1 MCKTLLHLHIQKPQK
16 MKNTTLNQSE
26 IKIGDFIKG
35 SYKFGCIYGIVTKV
49 NKTKIIIMEYRQ
61 WYNEY
66 TMTNI
71 LVNVTKSRISS
82 IGLSENEKIING

>member
-1 MCKTLLHLHIQKPQK
+1 MTHNMKTQQLTP
-16 MKNTTLNQSE
+16 TE

-35 SYKFGCIYGIVTKV
+35 SYKFGCIYGVVTKV
-49 NKTKIIIMEYRQ
+49 NKTKIVIMECRQ

-82 IGLSENEKIING
+82 IGLSENEKIIKG

>member
-1 MCKTLLHLHIQKPQK
+1 MCFNIASTMTTT
-16 MKNTTLNQSE
+16 MKNTTLSPAE

-35 SYKFGCIYGIVTKV
+35 HYKFGCIYGVVTKV
-49 NKTKIIIMEYRQ
+49 NKTKIVIMECRQ
-61 WYNEY
+61 WYDEY

-82 IGLSENEKIING
+82 IGLSKNEKIING

>member
-1 MCKTLLHLHIQKPQK
+1 MKTQQLTPTK
-16 MKNTTLNQSE
+16 

-35 SYKFGCIYGIVTKV
+35 SYKFGCIYGVVTKV
-49 NKTKIIIMEYRQ
+49 NKTKIVIMECRQ

-82 IGLSENEKIING
+82 IGLSENEKIIKG